1 VTVVENVLAG
11 LVLCVCGVLLVR
23 LALGSYQRQRLDA
36 AVARRFHA
44 SRHAVQEAWRWRG
57 AKRRA
62 VREADDLIRRARH
75 KARREGNVIHPES
88 FETPRKPH

>member
-1 VTVVENVLAG
+1 MVENVLAG
-11 LVLCVCGVLLVR
+11 LVLAVCVVLLVR

-36 AVARRFHA
+36 SVTRRFQ
-44 SRHAVQEAWRWRG
+44 AVRRTVREAWRWRG

-75 KARREGNVIHPES
+75 KARREGNVIRPES

>member
-1 VTVVENVLAG
+1 VVENVLAG
-11 LVLCVCGVLLVR
+11 LVLAVCVVLLVR
-23 LALGSYQRQRLDA
+23 LLLGSYQRQRLDA

-44 SRHAVQEAWRWRG
+44 SRRAAREAWRWRG

-62 VREADDLIRRARH
+62 AREADEVIGRARRR
-75 KARREGNVIHPES
+75 ARREGNVIHPES